1 MLGYLLPRD
10 CRYLLDMDHCTNQ
23 VGILM
28 PPENKSIRQAAQNS
42 LRVEAEE
49 QLAHTPPIAA
59 KSRASKELLHEFQV
73 QQLELEMQNEE
84 LRKAQAALEESRDRY
99 IDLYDFSPNGYL
111 TLTCEGLINEINLT
125 GAALL
130 GEERNKLTGRR
141 FAAFVAPEN
150 GDLWNQHFLRA
161 KNQSAKQSC
170 ELTLKRKDGSTLY
183 AKLDSLR
190 IQASPSCSIRMVIS
204 DITERNRMEKEIQER
219 RKEMDDLHMLH
230 AASQTVASIAHEL
243 NQPLLAIASYS
254 SAALMLLKSG
264 EPDLD
269 KVRKAVDG
277 CERQAHRAGKSIRDL
292 LEFLNIQE
300 FTTETFDLNQMIV
313 EVLDVARRE
322 HELEFESVFQKEE
335 DLPMVCASRSH
346 VQKVLFN
353 LLHNGVEAIRDGGVL
368 QPVISV
374 TISKKLD
381 ERAAQITI
389 QDNGPGVKEEDLHRL
404 FKPFFTTKAK
414 GIGMGLAVS
423 RSLVEANGG
432 RLWLEPEAGP
442 GAIFHLT
449 LPFAS

>member
-1 MLGYLLPRD
+1 
-10 CRYLLDMDHCTNQ
+10 
-23 VGILM
+23 M
-28 PPENKSIRQAAQNS
+28 PPENKLIRQETQNS
-42 LRVEAEE
+42 LRVETEE
-49 QLAHTPPIAA
+49 QLANSPPIAT

-73 QQLELEMQNEE
+73 QQSELEMRNEE
-84 LRKAQAALEESRDRY
+84 LRKAQKALEESRDRY

-111 TLTCEGLINEINLT
+111 TLTCDGLINEINLT

-130 GEERNKLTGRR
+130 GEQRNELVGRR
-141 FAAFVAPEN
+141 FAPFVVPEN

-161 KNQSAKQSC
+161 KNHSVKQSC
-170 ELTLKRKDGSTLY
+170 ELTLKRKNGSTLY

-190 IQASPSCSIRMVIS
+190 MPASPSCSIRMVIS
-204 DITERNRMEKEIQER
+204 DITERNRLEKEIQER
-219 RKEMDDLHMLH
+219 RKEMEDLHMLH

-254 SAALMLLKSG
+254 SAALMLLKCA

-300 FTTETFDLNQMIV
+300 FTTETFDLNQEILA
-313 EVLDVARRE
+313 VLDVARQE

-335 DLPMVCASRSH
+335 GLPMVRASRSH

-374 TISKKLD
+374 TVRKNLD
-381 ERAAQITI
+381 ERVAQVTI
-389 QDNGPGVKEEDLHRL
+389 QDNGPGVKEEDLYRL

-423 RSLVEANGG
+423 RSLIEANGG
-432 RLWLEPEAGP
+432 KLWLEPQAGS